1 MTSLAQSPQLD
12 LPFGGPAGGQPIKTS
27 EGSLTLA
34 EATKLIVT
42 WADTVLPGRTVI
54 DALIKLNMEEI
65 PELLSSINRE
75 GAIDPEE
82 LGDVAILLFDIAHLA
97 GIDLQDAILKKLE
110 INRNR
115 QWEIRNGI
123 LHHVET
129 E

>member
-1 MTSLAQSPQLD
+1 M
-12 LPFGGPAGGQPIKTS
+12 
-27 EGSLTLA
+27 
-34 EATKLIVT
+34 
-42 WADTVLPGRTVI
+42 LPGRTVI